1 MLQFMGLQRVGPGI
15 EPRSPA
21 LWADFLLSEPPGKPM
36 NTGVGSLS
44 HLQRIFLTQG
54 SPALQVDSLPA
65 KIISYVVQGA

>member
-1 MLQFMGLQRVGPGI
+1 MSSSRAGRSGI
-15 EPRSPA
+15 KPRSPT
-21 LWADFLLSEPPGKPM
+21 LQVDSLLSEPPGKAK

-65 KIISYVVQGA
+65 KILSYVVQGA